1 MKLKVKVE
9 SRAVCSVQCARTAG
23 SYAPLLH
30 FHSSSHE
37 HLEKSKKQNSKFVL
51 FSRQW
56 EAAERF
62 PGTQGQ
68 RRVNFIT
75 FLQLIDGIV
84 RMMYDGE
91 LVLNHVSL

>member
-9 SRAVCSVQCARTAG
+9 SRAVCSVRALRAAMHHCCTSTPPPMSIWKKA
-23 SYAPLLH
+23 
-30 FHSSSHE
+30 
-37 HLEKSKKQNSKFVL
+37 KSKIQIS
-51 FSRQW
+51 
-56 EAAERF
+56 AAERF

-91 LVLNHVSL
+91 LVLKNVSL